1 MALSHHSPTEDL
13 FNALQAGD
21 REALRALLP
30 PLRERLQA
38 LAKQR
43 LSEPLAEDMV
53 QETLTTLWERRDAL
67 GGADHVLPFVFQTLR
82 NKIGNVYLRAKRRSE
97 IAGNPGPGGHELLHP
112 ARHPQAIVEGREFE
126 RTVGRAIGRCAAEHE
141 QWGAVLTMLK
151 QGRTV
156 AEIRES
162 FGDTPMATVHT
173 RIFRARQRLKQI
185 LREDY
190 DIDLQEG
197 P

>member
-1 MALSHHSPTEDL
+1 MAPSNASPTEAL

-43 LSEPLAEDMV
+43 LSEALAEDIV

-67 GGADHVLPFVFQTLR
+67 GSADHVLPFVFQTLR

-97 IAGNPGPGGHELLHP
+97 IGGNPGPGVQELPHP
-112 ARHPQAIVEGREFE
+112 AGHPQAIVEGLEFE
-126 RTVGRAIGRCAAEHE
+126 RIVGRAIERCAAEHE
-141 QWGAVLTMLK
+141 LWGAVLTMLK
-151 QGRTV
+151 EGRTV

-190 DIDLQEG
+190 DIDLREG
-197 P
+197 H